1 MDVYRGKQRDKFLAG
16 INNGWLE
23 ALLVSYETLRMDFCL
38 LNAVDWSCVI
48 FDEVHRLKR
57 TLLSLWARNA
67 ALTVVP
73 YRKPIE
79 ADNHVHGPN
88 DQTPLRPDRHGD
100 AKYALTTLRDRSLT
114 PA

>member
-1 MDVYRGKQRDKFLAG
+1 VDVYRGKQRDKFLAG

-57 TLLSLWARNA
+57 TLLSLRARNA
-67 ALTVVP
+67 ASLTFVP

-79 ADNHVHGPN
+79 ADDHVHGLDN
-88 DQTPLRPDRHGD
+88 QTPLRPDRHGD
-100 AKYALTTLRDRSLT
+100 AKYALTTY
-114 PA
+114 A

>member
-1 MDVYRGKQRDKFLAG
+1 VDVYRGKQRDKFLAG

-57 TLLSLWARNA
+57 TLLFLVGSQCGI
-67 ALTVVP
+67 T
-73 YRKPIE
+73 
-79 ADNHVHGPN
+79 H
-88 DQTPLRPDRHGD
+88 LR
-100 AKYALTTLRDRSLT
+100 AIQKTDRS
-114 PA
+114 

>member
-1 MDVYRGKQRDKFLAG
+1 VDVYRGKQRDKFLAG

-57 TLLSLWARNA
+57 TLLSLWARFA
-67 ALTVVP
+67 FFLGAVRVTHIRAVQ
-73 YRKPIE
+73 K
-79 ADNHVHGPN
+79 
-88 DQTPLRPDRHGD
+88 T
-100 AKYALTTLRDRSLT
+100 DRS
-114 PA
+114 